1 MKKYLIAALLVF
13 EVCIAK
19 AQTKPDSSEVFSKEI
34 DVSAEFPGGL
44 NAFGM
49 FLARNIRY
57 PADARFKHIQGKV
70 YLTYVVEKDGRLSD
84 IKVIKGVSKDLDAE
98 AVRVMKLSPKWVPGQ
113 KAGVVARQQYT
124 VPISFALA
132 DD

>member
-1 MKKYLIAALLVF
+1 MKKYTVAALLILS
-13 EVCIAK
+13 VCFAK
-19 AQTKPDSSEVFSKEI
+19 AQTKPDSSEVFKDV

-49 FLARNIRY
+49 FLVRSIRY

-70 YLTYVVEKDGRLSD
+70 YLTYVVEKDGKLSD
-84 IKVIKGVSKDLDAE
+84 IKVVKGVSKDLDAE
-98 AVRVMKLSPKWVPGQ
+98 AVRVMKISPKWTPGQ
-113 KAGVVARQQYT
+113 KAGVVVRQQYT